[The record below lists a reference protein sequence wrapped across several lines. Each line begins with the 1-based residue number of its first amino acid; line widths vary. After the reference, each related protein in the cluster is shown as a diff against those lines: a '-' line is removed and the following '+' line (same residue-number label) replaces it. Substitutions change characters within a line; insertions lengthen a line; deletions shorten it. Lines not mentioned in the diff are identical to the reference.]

1 MNQDFD
7 SVSLP
12 LPPTVERF
20 GEIYTLT
27 WADRNIQMVI
37 DRFDTDRHQNVSAE
51 ITVTVLDAPKGE
63 NYITRGRA
71 GLLSTFKT
79 IIDDGVDF
87 GGEINDR
94 QDWKVMLK
102 QMSSA
107 VLDDYRMG
115 EPLINLAEMSPVG
128 KKPYILTPFIY
139 EGCPTVIYGR
149 GGVGKSLF
157 CLYLAVLLQTGHS
170 ENRIRAKKINVI
182 YLDYE
187 ADPDES
193 KYRADFIS
201 RGMGI
206 DPSLVA
212 IHYRHC
218 SNPLREEIDSL
229 QRYIRQVDADCI
241 VIDSAIPACG
251 DALDSGMVAKFF
263 NALRSLSNSEKQIAS
278 LLIGHTTKA
287 QDTTG
292 GPFGS
297 VVWRNGPRSVWEF
310 RADQQRN
317 MNRIDVQLVHQKVNL
332 DPLLAP
338 IGFRINWGEG
348 EITFESLDAR
358 RHAVFGAEA
367 PLADRVE
374 VLMEDRGGMSSDA
387 LGVALGAQIG
397 DIEDILSLDMRFSEN
412 GANWELSAI

>member
-1 MNQDFD
+1 MIQDFN
-7 SVSLP
+7 SLAEP
-12 LPPTVERF
+12 LPPVVERF
-20 GEIYTLT
+20 GEIYTLSWT
-27 WADRNIQMVI
+27 DRNVQMVI
-37 DRFDTDRHQNVSAE
+37 DRFDKDRHQNISAE
-51 ITVTVLDAPKGE
+51 ITVTVLDAPDGQ
-63 NYITRGRA
+63 NHITRGRA

-79 IIDDGVDF
+79 IIDDAVDF
-87 GGEINDR
+87 GGEMNDR
-94 QDWKVMLK
+94 QDWRIMFK
-102 QMSSA
+102 QMSNA
-107 VLDDYRMG
+107 VLDRYRLG
-115 EPLINLAEMSPVG
+115 EPLINLAKMSPVG
-128 KKPYILTPFIY
+128 KKPYILSPFIY

-157 CLYLAVLLQTGHS
+157 CLYLAVLLQTGKS
-170 ENRIRAKKINVI
+170 ENRLKAKKLNVI

-218 SNPLREEIDSL
+218 SDPLRDEVDSI

-251 DALDSGMVAKFF
+251 DALDSGIVARFF

-287 QDTTG
+287 QDNTG

-367 PLADRVE
+367 PLADRIE
-374 VLMEDRGGMSSDA
+374 VLLEDNGGMSSDA
-387 LGVALGAQIG
+387 LRTTLEAQIE
-397 DIEDILSLDMRFSEN
+397 DIEDILLLDTRFNEN
-412 GANWELSAI
+412 GNNWELSAI

>member
-1 MNQDFD
+1 MNEDFN
-7 SVSLP
+7 SLSEP
-12 LPPTVERF
+12 LPPVVGRF

-27 WADRNIQMVI
+27 WTDRNVRMVI
-37 DRFDTDRHQNVSAE
+37 DRFDKDRHQNVSAE
-51 ITVTVLDAPKGE
+51 ITVTVLDAPEGK
-63 NYITRGRA
+63 NHITRGRA

-79 IIDDGVDF
+79 IIDDAVDF
-87 GGEINDR
+87 GGEMNDR
-94 QDWKVMLK
+94 QDWRIMFK
-102 QMSSA
+102 QMSNA
-107 VLDDYRMG
+107 VLDRYRLG

-128 KKPYILTPFIY
+128 KKPYILSPFIY

-157 CLYLAVLLQTGHS
+157 CLYLAVLLQTGTS
-170 ENRIRAKKINVI
+170 ENRLRAKKINVI

-218 SNPLREEIDSL
+218 SDPLRDEVDSI

-251 DALDSGMVAKFF
+251 DALDSGIVARFF

-287 QDTTG
+287 QDNTG

-358 RHAVFGAEA
+358 RHAVFGSEA
-367 PLADRVE
+367 PLADRIE
-374 VLMEDRGGMSSDA
+374 VHLEDNGSMSSDA
-387 LGVALGAQIG
+387 LRVALEAQIE
-397 DIEDILSLDMRFSEN
+397 DIEDILLLDTRFNEN
-412 GANWELSAI
+412 GNNWELSAI